1 MGSII
6 DKSKALNDSFSFTLQ
21 NIDNNERQIELF
33 FLGRTNEYTP
43 KDMGFAIDTSNNFS
57 TAYDDLA
64 SICIQNPNKPYPI
77 GTSDEDC
84 ILNTQPSILKIKMI
98 NENANSQE
106 VLTDGSNINLG
117 QLNEYIQLLYRS
129 MINNGN
135 ESGSGSIQLQFNATP
150 DGTYNNTSIG
160 MYQIFDTGDLGNII
174 ILIRLYY
181 NGDDE
186 YGQPTYLY
194 VINSGVSA
202 TLSYDYGVSSWKF
215 NFIGPSIDDVYYS
228 NNLISSD
235 WDGTP
240 SPDTPSPLY
249 TTFDYQDLPY
259 YCAVDSSERASVL
272 PTWLEGQDVD
282 TEVPPI
288 WFGGG
293 VINFLWGTLLGAGD
307 GWYITTDSDEG
318 FITSGVTINELP
330 TGSITLNNSTIYNS
344 EGLCTINLPKWDATS
359 FKLVIAKNEESGF
372 ATRTEIQQILIQDD
386 TEKTTLVDFDN
397 ISDWYNSSASIK
409 EIANDVIIASN
420 GGLTYKEI
428 QRSQN
433 GEFLHLRAISVQV
446 LSSSASS
453 IYTQNAQN
461 LNSLGFNKNNP
472 FGKDYIQYL
481 NPTISPF
488 QTQNVVNDIKIN
500 KNSEI
505 FVLDGDTTFLYT
517 LNPLTSVEITFNY
530 VKFPMLLLR
539 YGWQEAK
546 KIIREKEEQQDVI
559 NENYDSRKDYEISE
573 KESNKIL
580 NYSKNQ

>member
-21 NIDNNERQIELF
+21 NVDNNERQIELF

-84 ILNTQPSILKIKMI
+84 ILNIQPSVLKIKMI
-98 NENANSQE
+98 NTNADEQE

-117 QLNEYIQLLYRS
+117 QLNEYIQVLYDA
-129 MINNGN
+129 MINNGY

-150 DGTYNNTSIG
+150 DGTYNNNSIG
-160 MYQIFDTGDLGNII
+160 MYLTLDSGGLGIV
-174 ILIRLYY
+174 ILLARMYY

-194 VINSGVSA
+194 FLSNVTTL

-215 NFIGPSIDDVYYS
+215 TINTDVYYS
-228 NNLISSD
+228 DTLISSD
-235 WDGTP
+235 WDGTA
-240 SPDTPSPLY
+240 SPETPSPFY
-249 TTFDYQDLPY
+249 TTFDYQDLSY
-259 YCAVDSSERASVL
+259 YCAVDSVASISASVV
-272 PTWLEGQDVD
+272 PTWQDGQDVD

-288 WFGGG
+288 WLGGL
-293 VINFLWGTLLGAGD
+293 NFIWGTLFGAGD
-307 GWYITTDSDEG
+307 GWYIATDEDEG

-359 FKLVIAKNEESGF
+359 FKLVIAKNEESTF
-372 ATRTEIQQILIQDD
+372 ATSTEIQQILIQDD

-397 ISDWYNSSASIK
+397 INTWYDSSASIK
-409 EIANDVIIASN
+409 EIANDVIITSN

-453 IYTQNAQN
+453 IYTQNGQN

-472 FGKDYIQYL
+472 FGKNYIQYL